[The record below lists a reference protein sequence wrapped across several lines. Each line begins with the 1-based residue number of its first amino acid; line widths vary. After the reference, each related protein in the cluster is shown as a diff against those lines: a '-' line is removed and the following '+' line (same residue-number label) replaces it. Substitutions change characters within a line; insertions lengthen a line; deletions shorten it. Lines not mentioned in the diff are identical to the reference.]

1 MKEIKISKK
10 KIYENKEKY
19 AISGSILILVIV
31 ISLFV
36 GYILR
41 VTLDGNIIRRVTNE
55 SEFLAKQQA
64 ELINKQI
71 YEQFKKV
78 STVSSMVENG
88 LSFYESKNQKILG
101 SFVEKN
107 ELRILAYA
115 DANGDVIDY
124 QGKSMG
130 SIAGQ
135 TYFDDI
141 MSGRKEFVCQYLHKD
156 GLAEEPR
163 IVFFTSV
170 YQNGEI
176 TGVVFFS
183 KEIEILSD
191 SLFQQ
196 SMFQDQERSIIVN
209 TTGNI
214 LVKNSRAKEKHPDAQ
229 NINDIYTASHQVMRK
244 FKSVESGSLLW
255 DDNKEVLAYSSID
268 INDWYLV
275 CLIDTDVARHE
286 YASNLI
292 AIRRS
297 IFILTIVFIAGTIYF
312 FIILLI
318 HNKNQRNAYKE
329 SKMQYERVLDLLQK
343 MKCMIMEYDNETGKI
358 TTNASF
364 KKTFGKG
371 FEDDFFEKIEEYRTV
386 HPEFNVDG
394 MLRELRYA
402 IDYKVTR
409 SFDSI
414 YRVDKTTYKLFSMVM
429 MPLSNAKGQVTT
441 VLGSIRE
448 TNDEHQQ
455 LKTMLD
461 MFNQIPG
468 GTYRCELYDPPHFE
482 YVGERLCKMLGY
494 TEEEFY
500 ESVGEHYIDAI
511 VKEDQ
516 EKYMNFI
523 TESADSPGVR
533 GCQYRV
539 RCKNGEI
546 LPVLDTMESIRND
559 FGDIYG
565 YSVVIDISEY
575 DKRQNIVRQEMKQME
590 ANLEMMRIK
599 NSTSQMQ
606 PHFLYNA
613 LASIRELILLDT
625 QYASDMLCDFT
636 IYLRACIRTMQDG
649 EPVSIFQELDSIKAY
664 TNIEKMRMGDKLKV
678 VYDLQTEDFKIVPL
692 SIQPLVENA
701 IRHGVYHR
709 GRAGGTVTIKIES
722 LSKYNLI
729 TVEDDGVGFDYQKVR
744 DEVERGERDSIGLD
758 NVIYRLKKQLQADVV
773 IKSKIGEGTII
784 TVRVPRKEK
793 E

>member
-1 MKEIKISKK
+1 MKINKK

-19 AISGSILILVIV
+19 VISGSLLILVIV
-31 ISLFV
+31 ISIFTMW
-36 GYILR
+36 ILR
-41 VTLDGNIIRRVTNE
+41 VTMEGNIIRRVTNE

-64 ELINKQI
+64 ELISKQI
-71 YEQFKKV
+71 DEQFNKV
-78 STVSSMVENG
+78 STISGMIENG
-88 LSFYESKNQKILG
+88 LSFYEGGNQKILS

-107 ELRILAYA
+107 KLCTLAYA
-115 DANGDVIDY
+115 DRKGEVLNY
-124 QGKSMG
+124 QGENIGNIS
-130 SIAGQ
+130 GQ
-135 TYFDDI
+135 TYFEDI
-141 MSGRKEFVCQYLHKD
+141 ISGRKEFVCQYLNKD
-156 GLAEEPR
+156 GLSDEPR
-163 IVFFTSV
+163 IVFFAPV

-176 TGVVFFS
+176 NGVVFFS
-183 KEIEILSD
+183 KKIEILSG

-214 LVKNSRAKEKHPDAQ
+214 LVKNRRAKEKHPDAE
-229 NINDIYTASHQVMRK
+229 NINDIYTASHQVMKK
-244 FKSVESGSLLW
+244 FKSVQSGSLLW
-255 DDNKEVLAYSSID
+255 DDNQEILAYSSIG

-275 CLIDTDVARHE
+275 CLIDTDVARRE

-297 IFILTIVFIAGTIYF
+297 IIFLNVIFIVGIIYF
-312 FIILLI
+312 FIIMLF
-318 HNKNQRNAYKE
+318 HNRNRRNAYKE
-329 SKMQYERVLDLLQK
+329 SQMQYERIQDLLQK
-343 MKCMIMEYDNETGKI
+343 MKCMIMKYDTRTGKI

-364 KKTFGKG
+364 EKTFGEG
-371 FEDDFFEKIEEYRTV
+371 FQDDFFEKMKENKTF
-386 HPEFNVDG
+386 HPEFNVNG
-394 MLRELRYA
+394 MMRELNYA
-402 IDYKVTR
+402 TDYKVTR

-414 YRVDKTTYKLFSMVM
+414 YRVDKTTYKMFSMVM
-429 MPLSNAKGQVTT
+429 MPVINEKGQVTT

-468 GTYRCELYDPPHFE
+468 GTYRCELVGPPHFE

-494 TEEEFY
+494 TEQEFY
-500 ESVGEHYIDAI
+500 ESVGEHYIDVIAR
-511 VKEDQ
+511 EDQ
-516 EKYMNFI
+516 KKYMDFI
-523 TESADSPGVR
+523 TDSTASPGVR

-539 RCKNGEI
+539 LCKNGEM
-546 LPVLDTMESIRND
+546 LSVLDTMESIKND
-559 FGDIYG
+559 FGIVYG

-575 DKRQNIVRQEMKQME
+575 AKRQNIIRQEVKQME
-590 ANLEMMRIK
+590 ANLEMLRIR

-613 LASIRELILLDT
+613 LASIRELILMDT

-649 EPVSIFQELDSIKAY
+649 DPVSIFQELDSIKAY
-664 TNIEKMRMGDKLKV
+664 VNIEKMRMGDKLNI
-678 VYDLQTEDFKIVPL
+678 VYDLRSEDFKIVPL

-709 GRAGGTVTIKIES
+709 GREGGTVTIKTET
-722 LSKYNLI
+722 LSRHNLI
-729 TVEDDGVGFDYQKVR
+729 IVKDDGIGFDYQKVR

-758 NVIYRLKKQLQADVV
+758 NVIYRLKKQLQAEVV

-784 TVRVPRKEK
+784 AIRVPRKEK
-793 E
+793 K